1 MSYSIIG
8 NAIGSVAQASGFAR
22 DSRLSRE
29 QSRAAEERRKKQEE
43 DRAEKNAYN
52 ISLRTRDEAIV
63 KQNQDNATA
72 AEERLVAA
80 ENRAAELN
88 TYNIGQRPNVE
99 RRAED
104 QNNRLEDQN
113 NRAEAEAG
121 VLADKAA
128 NEAIANFNQ
137 NHAMARIAAS
147 PHYGMG
153 TPLEFENPIEFA
165 RENPG
170 VTGDILSRHKAFQ
183 FAMVNGE
190 RVEVDVV
197 GVDITDTSVTPRLV
211 IAETGEAVPATVGG
225 TNASDDG
232 LLAGTHAQFSKMMN
246 NELISIISNGG
257 SESQIYQ
264 NELLIY
270 GGLTADDV
278 ATAKAQVIRDEAI
291 KLGRRAG
298 IKDPELARQFLLQLQ
313 GETDPNE
320 MARIYEEMGG
330 DLEQLAA
337 KIDPKNARSPL
348 SRMIN
353 PRGDRGVGPATET
366 LMTNLGLTR
375 PGELDIYQDIQR
387 KIGDVSSAGGKT
399 GLLKSQSKDD
409 YDNATAAEN
418 WYDKNSG
425 KLAKQMFA
433 NKGIQA
439 KFDSLGAAEF
449 YKTFGTDTDGNPVDP
464 SKIGE
469 AITPPP
475 FNLGAD
481 TLLKAIADQ
490 ATQPTA
496 EQREQMFSYLQSK
509 EINTDASFTAA
520 LDEKAL
526 PKREAV
532 EAIWVAAAYSSGT
545 PSEKLKRA
553 QQLLNLATNG
563 DINYGKKDR
572 EATDERAEMQKANI
586 AAKTAT
592 AQALFVEN
600 DVARVTTQAN
610 TFTDTFMKITTDAKG
625 EKVPPSQELNQK
637 IAQSLHKPMIAL
649 NNAKTKQGRQTM
661 LASMNPALSYLLQ
674 GEAAKRPGFFG
685 WLGEVLTPGTRE
697 VDGGQISDINLQ
709 YVREGDDGTLVY
721 APPGGAAGEV
731 VELTDLDELGG
742 NVRKLL
748 ELAAAVNSEE

>member
-29 QSRAAEERRKKQEE
+29 QSVAAEARRNKQEE
-43 DRAEKNAYN
+43 DRAEQTAYN
-52 ISLRTRDEAIV
+52 IALRTRDEAIV
-63 KQNQDNATA
+63 KQNQDNVTA
-72 AEERLVAA
+72 AEKRRVAA
-80 ENRAAELN
+80 EKSRLDLE

-99 RRAED
+99 RRAENQD
-104 QNNRLEDQN
+104 SRLEDQN

-137 NHAMARIAAS
+137 NHAMPRIVES

-153 TPLEFENPIEFA
+153 SPLKFENPIEFA

-170 VTGDILSRHKAFQ
+170 VTADILSRHKAFQ

-246 NELISIISNGG
+246 NELISIVSNGG

-278 ATAKAQVIRDEAI
+278 ARTKAQLIRDEAI
-291 KLGRRAG
+291 KLGRGAG
-298 IKDPELARQFLLQLQ
+298 IKDPALARQFLLQMQ

-337 KIDPKNARSPL
+337 KIDPNNARSPL

-353 PRGDRGVGPATET
+353 PTGDRNLGPQGARIMNT
-366 LMTNLGLTR
+366 LGLTR
-375 PGELDIYQDIQR
+375 TGELDIYQDIQR
-387 KIGDVSSAGGKT
+387 KIADVSSAGGLT
-399 GLLKSQSKDD
+399 GFVKSQSKDD

-509 EINTDASFTAA
+509 GINTDASFTAA
-520 LDEKAL
+520 LDENAL

-545 PSEKLKRA
+545 PTEKLKRA
-553 QQLLNLATNG
+553 QELLNLATNG
-563 DINYGKKDR
+563 DINYGRKDQ
-572 EATDERAEMQKANI
+572 EAKDERAEMQKANI
-586 AAKTAT
+586 VAKAETAK
-592 AQALFVEN
+592 ALFVEN
-600 DVARVTTQAN
+600 DVARVEPKAVN
-610 TFTDTFMKITTDAKG
+610 FTDTFMKITTDAKG

-649 NNAKTKQGRQTM
+649 QKAKTKQGRQTM

-674 GEAAKRPGFFG
+674 GEAAKSPGFFG

-748 ELAAAVNSEE
+748 QLAAAVNSEE

>member
-8 NAIGSVAQASGFAR
+8 NAMGSVAQASAFAS
-22 DSRLSRE
+22 DSRLNRE
-29 QSRAAEERRKKQEE
+29 QSVAAEARRKKQEE
-43 DRAEKNAYN
+43 DRVEQTAYN
-52 ISLRTRDEAIV
+52 INLRKRDEAIV
-63 KQNQDNATA
+63 KQTQDNVTA
-72 AEERLVAA
+72 AEKRRVAA
-80 ENRAAELN
+80 EKRAVELS
-88 TYNIGQRPNVE
+88 TYNIGQRPNQE
-99 RRAED
+99 KYAKNED
-104 QNNRLEDQN
+104 RRLEDQN
-113 NRAEAEAG
+113 KRAEAEAG
-121 VLADKAA
+121 RLEDTADNKAIEA
-128 NEAIANFNQ
+128 FNED
-137 NHAMARIAAS
+137 HLMPRIAAS
-147 PHYGMG
+147 SHYGMG
-153 TPLEFENPIEFA
+153 SPLKFEDAIGFA
-165 RENPG
+165 KENPG
-170 VTGDILSRHKAFQ
+170 ITADILTRHKAFQ

-257 SESQIYQ
+257 SKSEIYQ
-264 NELLIY
+264 NELLKY

-278 ATAKAQVIRDEAI
+278 ARAKAQLIRDETI
-291 KLGRRAG
+291 KLGRSAG
-298 IKDPELARQFLLQLQ
+298 IKDPALARQFLFQMQ
-313 GETDPNE
+313 DEPDPNE

-337 KIDPKNARSPL
+337 KIDPNNERSPL
-348 SRMIN
+348 ARMIN

-399 GLLKSQSKDD
+399 GLLKSQSKSD

-433 NKGIQA
+433 NEGIQA

-490 ATQPTA
+490 AKQPTA
-496 EQREQMFSYLQSK
+496 EQREQMFAYLQTK
-509 EINTDASFTAA
+509 GINTDASFTAA
-520 LDEKAL
+520 LDENAL

-545 PSEKLKRA
+545 PSEKLERA

-563 DINYGKKDR
+563 DINFGKAEQTLVDDR
-572 EATDERAEMQKANI
+572 AQTRQDNITANTAAAT
-586 AAKTAT
+586 
-592 AQALFVEN
+592 ALFVEN
-600 DVARVTTQAN
+600 DVRRVEPNAVN
-610 TFTDTFMKITTDAKG
+610 FTDNFMKVTTDAKG

-637 IAQSLHKPMIAL
+637 IAQLFPKAMIAL
-649 NNAKTKQGRQTM
+649 KQAKTKQGKQTM
-661 LASMNPALSYLLQ
+661 LASMNPALSYILQ
-674 GEAAKRPGFFG
+674 GEAAKNPGFFG
-685 WLGEVLTPGTRE
+685 WLAEVLTPGTRE

-709 YVREGDDGTLVY
+709 HVREGDDDTLVY

-731 VELTDLDELGG
+731 VEITDLDKLGV

-748 ELAAAVNSEE
+748 QLAAAVNSEG